1 MNSCMK
7 KQRIRNRKDRKLY
20 VTREN
25 WKDKTMK
32 IKQLSTE
39 NMSKKEK
46 QKNGSNRKLMLL
58 MEGSFMALKDE
69 GTMKRRK
76 LQKSRCYR

>member
-39 NMSKKEK
+39 NISKKEK
-46 QKNGSNRKLMLL
+46 HKNGSKRKLMLL
-58 MEGSFMALKDE
+58 MEGSFMA
-69 GTMKRRK
+69 
-76 LQKSRCYR
+76 

>member
-39 NMSKKEK
+39 NMSKNEK
-46 QKNGSNRKLMLL
+46 QKNGSERKLMLL
-58 MEGSFMALKDE
+58 MEGSFMA
-69 GTMKRRK
+69 
-76 LQKSRCYR
+76 

>member
-1 MNSCMK
+1 MK

-46 QKNGSNRKLMLL
+46 QKNGSKRKLMLL
-58 MEGSFMALKDE
+58 MEGSFMA
-69 GTMKRRK
+69 
-76 LQKSRCYR
+76 

>member
-46 QKNGSNRKLMLL
+46 QKNGSKRKLMLL
-58 MEGSFMALKDE
+58 MEGSFMA
-69 GTMKRRK
+69 
-76 LQKSRCYR
+76 

>member
-1 MNSCMK
+1 MK

-25 WKDKTMK
+25 WKDETMK

-46 QKNGSNRKLMLL
+46 QKNGSERKLMLL
-58 MEGSFMALKDE
+58 MEGSFMA
-69 GTMKRRK
+69 
-76 LQKSRCYR
+76 

>member
-39 NMSKKEK
+39 NMSEKEK
-46 QKNGSNRKLMLL
+46 QNNGSKRKLMLL
-58 MEGSFMALKDE
+58 MEERFMA
-69 GTMKRRK
+69 
-76 LQKSRCYR
+76 

>member
-46 QKNGSNRKLMLL
+46 QKNGSERKLMLL
-58 MEGSFMALKDE
+58 MEGSFMA
-69 GTMKRRK
+69 
-76 LQKSRCYR
+76 

>member
-1 MNSCMK
+1 MK
-7 KQRIRNRKDRKLY
+7 KQRIRNRRDRKLY

-46 QKNGSNRKLMLL
+46 QKNGSERKLMLL
-58 MEGSFMALKDE
+58 MEGSFMA
-69 GTMKRRK
+69 
-76 LQKSRCYR
+76 

>member
-1 MNSCMK
+1 MK

-46 QKNGSNRKLMLL
+46 QKNGSERKLMLL
-58 MEGSFMALKDE
+58 MEGSFMA
-69 GTMKRRK
+69 
-76 LQKSRCYR
+76 

>member
-46 QKNGSNRKLMLL
+46 QKNGSKRKLMLL
-58 MEGSFMALKDE
+58 MEGSFMV
-69 GTMKRRK
+69 
-76 LQKSRCYR
+76 